1 MGCLL
6 GCLGIASRRRGRKLP
21 TRILPRDHGL
31 GSYEQLHSS
40 GSADFVSTT
49 LDSEQRKLKETLN
62 SKIRKKV
69 RFNLNVEAYEPIPS
83 DSFYQ
88 GDDEE
93 DDEPHENGGKT
104 LDSSSP
110 TTDMASYPSNYRYRN
125 CIYSYDEEEE
135 DEEDLYDDYSDLD
148 SDEDLYDEEEAEDD
162 QHNDIEELRRR
173 TTKTI
178 GTEEEEVSQHF
189 SSLKVCP
196 NSSIDPKERRSRWP
210 EIMNHQ
216 PNAQEKNQYTHSVL
230 NPVENLAQ
238 WKEVKAQSKQQPEKR
253 QMKENTEVQL
263 IPEAYNASSSSRTGC
278 GFELGK
284 LVSLSSNLSNQ
295 KWD

>member
-88 GDDEE
+88 GTETAFTVMTKRK
-93 DDEPHENGGKT
+93 KT
-104 LDSSSP
+104 RKTCMMIIVIWTRMKTC
-110 TTDMASYPSNYRYRN
+110 TTRKKQRMIN
-125 CIYSYDEEEE
+125 
-135 DEEDLYDDYSDLD
+135 
-148 SDEDLYDEEEAEDD
+148 
-162 QHNDIEELRRR
+162 
-173 TTKTI
+173 TTI
-178 GTEEEEVSQHF
+178 
-189 SSLKVCP
+189 LK
-196 NSSIDPKERRSRWP
+196 S
-210 EIMNHQ
+210 
-216 PNAQEKNQYTHSVL
+216 
-230 NPVENLAQ
+230 
-238 WKEVKAQSKQQPEKR
+238 
-253 QMKENTEVQL
+253 
-263 IPEAYNASSSSRTGC
+263 
-278 GFELGK
+278 
-284 LVSLSSNLSNQ
+284 
-295 KWD
+295 